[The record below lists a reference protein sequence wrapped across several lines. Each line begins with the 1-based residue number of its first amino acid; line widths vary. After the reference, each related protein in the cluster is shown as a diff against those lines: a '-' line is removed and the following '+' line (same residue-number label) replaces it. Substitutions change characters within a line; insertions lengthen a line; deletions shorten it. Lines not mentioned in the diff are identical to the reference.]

1 MTMEPMSEPEQVEL
15 LTGPE
20 AEGLLV
26 AALGTEGATTSS
38 WSVHSLH
45 HRPGAGVSVGY
56 SLAVRTAG
64 GATTSQYVCA
74 TTSRLS
80 RHDTPGL
87 VRLEQP
93 GGGGTVH
100 VWRHPHDPELPALPR
115 ACDATAMSGL
125 AGRQG
130 RQLGVVGMPPHMHGH
145 PAPRLL
151 EADEARSVVPG
162 QARRRRAHVLRCG
175 CTAGG
180 SHGQGVAHG
189 HARSGPVV
197 ERVHRP
203 TGDGGALGA
212 EGRDEESLCLR
223 AGQQLHL
230 LRLAHR
236 LHGHSSPRL
245 PTEHG
250 PHRSGAGWTRCAISP
265 ASPRRTSTCTSRDR
279 CACRRWW
286 TWPGRVG

>member
-26 AALGTEGATTSS
+26 AALGTEGATISS

-93 GGGGTVH
+93 
-100 VWRHPHDPELPALPR
+100 ALPR
-115 ACDATAMSGL
+115 ACGATAMSGL
-125 AGRQG
+125 GGRPVTPQMVIY
-130 RQLGVVGMPPHMHGH
+130 RPT
-145 PAPRLL
+145 
-151 EADEARSVVPG
+151 
-162 QARRRRAHVLRCG
+162 RRCVLRLMDG
-175 CTAGG
+175 EATTAFVKVVRPRATEEIVRR
-180 SHGQGVAHG
+180 HEVLTAAGV
-189 HARSGPVV
+189 P
-197 ERVHRP
+197 
-203 TGDGGALGA
+203 
-212 EGRDEESLCLR
+212 
-223 AGQQLHL
+223 
-230 LRLAHR
+230 
-236 LHGHSSPRL
+236 SPRVL
-245 PTEHG
+245 HFDDDGLVLLSVAT
-250 PHRSGAGWTRCAISP
+250 GAP
-265 ASPRRTSTCTSRDR
+265 M
-279 CACRRWW
+279 
-286 TWPGRVG
+286 

>member
-26 AALGTEGATTSS
+26 AALGTEGATISS

-93 GGGGTVH
+93 GGGVTVH
-100 VWRHPHDPELPALPR
+100 VWRHPHDPAVSY
-115 ACDATAMSGL
+115 T
-125 AGRQG
+125 
-130 RQLGVVGMPPHMHGH
+130 
-145 PAPRLL
+145 
-151 EADEARSVVPG
+151 
-162 QARRRRAHVLRCG
+162 
-175 CTAGG
+175 
-180 SHGQGVAHG
+180 
-189 HARSGPVV
+189 
-197 ERVHRP
+197 
-203 TGDGGALGA
+203 
-212 EGRDEESLCLR
+212 
-223 AGQQLHL
+223 HL
-230 LRLAHR
+230 T
-236 LHGHSSPRL
+236 L
-245 PTEHG
+245 PTNRE
-250 PHRSGAGWTRCAISP
+250 
-265 ASPRRTSTCTSRDR
+265 
-279 CACRRWW
+279 
-286 TWPGRVG
+286 V